1 MIPPVPPQLSVHS
14 PPCYIH
20 WPQFKISLKSF
31 YVFHPVNQPQRHKI
45 NVMEK
50 NLRTPISILHISK
63 TSLLTVIGM
72 ISYFFLMKLL
82 HLDLILELRFVNFLF
97 IFFGVRHVL
106 LHKQS
111 VDGSKIKFHPAM
123 MIGFITV
130 FFTAAL
136 FSTFIF
142 VYLSFDPSFLTM
154 IRFSQPFGHYL
165 SPASCAM
172 VTFLEGVASGAIVA
186 IPVLRTMK
194 RENAR
199 LASEPISQLA
209 N

>member
-1 MIPPVPPQLSVHS
+1 
-14 PPCYIH
+14 
-20 WPQFKISLKSF
+20 
-31 YVFHPVNQPQRHKI
+31 
-45 NVMEK
+45 MEK
-50 NLRTPISILHISK
+50 NLRTPISVLHMSK

-82 HLDLILELRFVNFLF
+82 NLDIILELRLVNFLF
-97 IFFGVRHVL
+97 IFFGVRHVF

-111 VDGSKIKFHPAM
+111 VDGTKIKFHSAM

-130 FFTAAL
+130 FFISAL
-136 FSTFIF
+136 FSIFIF
-142 VYLSFDPSFLTM
+142 VYLTLDSSFLT
-154 IRFSQPFGHYL
+154 IVRLSQPYGQYL

-194 RENAR
+194 RERSQVATEQ
-199 LASEPISQLA
+199 LSQLA

>member
-1 MIPPVPPQLSVHS
+1 
-14 PPCYIH
+14 
-20 WPQFKISLKSF
+20 
-31 YVFHPVNQPQRHKI
+31 
-45 NVMEK
+45 MEK
-50 NLRTPISILHISK
+50 NLRTPISVLHMSK

-82 HLDLILELRFVNFLF
+82 NLDIILELRLVNFIF

-111 VDGSKIKFHPAM
+111 VDGTKIKFHSAM

-130 FFTAAL
+130 FFTSAL
-136 FSTFIF
+136 FSIFIF
-142 VYLSFDPSFLTM
+142 VYLTLDSSFLT
-154 IRFSQPFGHYL
+154 IVRLSQPYGHYL

-194 RENAR
+194 RESAQVATEQ
-199 LASEPISQLA
+199 LSQLA